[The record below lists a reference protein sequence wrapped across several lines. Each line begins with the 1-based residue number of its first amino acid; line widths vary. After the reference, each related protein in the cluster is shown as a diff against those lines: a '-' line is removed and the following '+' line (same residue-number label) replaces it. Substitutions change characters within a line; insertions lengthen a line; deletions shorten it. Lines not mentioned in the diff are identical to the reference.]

1 MLLRAAAVPPR
12 EAREHIAAVVESVV
26 VPGQGVTP
34 IPADWLHVLLAQF
47 GNLPS
52 EMVPRL
58 SSTLAEAMPDLTPAP
73 TLRLAGGDVTEER
86 SFHVIVAKVS
96 GEVDELVRLARD
108 VGVVVQTR
116 RLYVDRRRFQPALPV
131 ATLDPAAPVE
141 AAAGLLSALEQY
153 EGPEWTLAGLSLMRG
168 AWGGA
173 EVAGSPVYEEYE
185 VFPFPG

>member
-12 EAREHIAAVVESVV
+12 EAREHIAAVVEAVV

-34 IPADWLHVLLAQF
+34 IPAERLHILLAQF

-52 EMVPRL
+52 DMVPRL

-73 TLRLAGGDVTEER
+73 TLRLAGGGVAEER
-86 SFHVIVAKVS
+86 SYHVVVARVS
-96 GEVDELVRLARD
+96 GEVDELARLSRD
-108 VGVVVQTR
+108 AGVVVQTR
-116 RLYVDRRRFQPALPV
+116 RLYVDRRRFQPELPV
-131 ATLDPAAPVE
+131 ATLDPATPVE

-153 EGPEWTLAGLSLMRG
+153 EGPAWTLAGLSLMRG

-173 EVAGSPVYEEYE
+173 ELAGVPVYEE
-185 VFPFPG
+185 FQTCPFPG